1 MDPLVPD
8 RGIVVDGFRI
18 GAISGCDQMVFTVF
32 ISPTANRQEF
42 CVFGNLCKRWRR
54 TLLSSGSL
62 VVGLNCQI
70 CLFHQQMETA

>member
-8 RGIVVDGFRI
+8 RCIVVNGFRI
-18 GAISGCDQMVFTVF
+18 RAISGCDQMVFTVF

-42 CVFGNLCKRWRR
+42 CVFDNLGKRWRR

-62 VVGLNCQI
+62 VVGVISQI

>member
-1 MDPLVPD
+1 MPD

-18 GAISGCDQMVFTVF
+18 GAISRCDQMVFTVF

-42 CVFGNLCKRWRR
+42 CVFDNLCKRWRLA
-54 TLLSSGSL
+54 LLSSGSL

-70 CLFHQQMETA
+70 CLFHQQMETE

>member
-1 MDPLVPD
+1 MPD
-8 RGIVVDGFRI
+8 RGIVVDRFRI
-18 GAISGCDQMVFTVF
+18 GAISGRDQMVFTVF

-42 CVFGNLCKRWRR
+42 RVFGNLCKRWRR